1 MPVEQHGIIGDQDF
15 GTELPQMQ
23 VDEDQLTEEKSM
35 AKYAKSGE
43 FQRIRE
49 HFNERI
55 AFYQAYL
62 PDGRTMQLSGLSMD
76 ELGRQW
82 LAANTIV
89 GELKFIMA
97 QYDNAKETLDGPET
111 S

>member
-1 MPVEQHGIIGDQDF
+1 MPEQHGIIGDQDF

-23 VDEDQLTEEKSM
+23 VDADQLTEEKSM

-49 HFNERI
+49 HFNERVV
-55 AFYQAYL
+55 FYQSFL
-62 PDGRTMQLSGLSMD
+62 PDGRPVAEATLED
-76 ELGRQW
+76 WKVANRIIAEL
-82 LAANTIV
+82 N
-89 GELKFIMA
+89 FIMA